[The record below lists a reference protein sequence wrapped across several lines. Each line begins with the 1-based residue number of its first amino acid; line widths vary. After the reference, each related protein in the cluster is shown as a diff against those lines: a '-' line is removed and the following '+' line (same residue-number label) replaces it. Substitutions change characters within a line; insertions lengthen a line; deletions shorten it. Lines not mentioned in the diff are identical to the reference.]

1 MTDSAVTIEVDDN
14 QAEDRYEAREDGDL
28 VGFARYARRGG
39 RTLFL
44 HTEVLPEREGEGI
57 ASALIG
63 ASLDAERAADRPV
76 VPLCSFVRSYIER
89 HPDYADLVDYSL
101 LAAIDGD

>member
-1 MTDSAVTIEVDDN
+1 MADSAALIEVVDN
-14 QAEDRYEAREDGDL
+14 QAEDRYEARQEGEL
-28 VGFARYARRGG
+28 VGFARYSRRGA
-39 RTLFL
+39 RTLFV

-57 ASALIG
+57 ATALIG
-63 ASLDAERAADRPV
+63 ASLDAERAAERPV